1 MTLSPCRPYQPRRSV
16 APHQSVRHSMLPS
29 PKNGRLGLRVLS
41 FRGHMGLPH
50 YGPVTRSPSF
60 SDGFVN
66 GLQNGKFPSRP
77 AIQATGLGLL
87 PRWDLLPL
95 IMPAFAGRTIFGTNR
110 ESKGSPSHPSA
121 MRLWKDG
128 HPAEVCRVPKD
139 RAEQHIRA
147 RKPLVEFKGWSRTAD
162 SFFKCFLEQIR

>member
-1 MTLSPCRPYQPRRSV
+1 
-16 APHQSVRHSMLPS
+16 MLPS

-66 GLQNGKFPSRP
+66 GLQNEKFPSRP
-77 AIQATGLGLL
+77 AIPATGLGLL

-95 IMPAFAGRTIFGTNR
+95 IMPAFAGRTVFGTNLPR
-110 ESKGSPSHPSA
+110 RPRTPYLSFGAYSGFLTSTT
-121 MRLWKDG
+121 
-128 HPAEVCRVPKD
+128 
-139 RAEQHIRA
+139 
-147 RKPLVEFKGWSRTAD
+147 SR
-162 SFFKCFLEQIR
+162 

>member
-1 MTLSPCRPYQPRRSV
+1 
-16 APHQSVRHSMLPS
+16 
-29 PKNGRLGLRVLS
+29 
-41 FRGHMGLPH
+41 MGLLH

-95 IMPAFAGRTIFGTNR
+95 IMQ
-110 ESKGSPSHPSA
+110 PSLDAPFSGA
-121 MRLWKDG
+121 NPRN
-128 HPAEVCRVPKD
+128 A
-139 RAEQHIRA
+139 AQY
-147 RKPLVEFKGWSRTAD
+147 
-162 SFFKCFLEQIR
+162 

>member
-1 MTLSPCRPYQPRRSV
+1 
-16 APHQSVRHSMLPS
+16 
-29 PKNGRLGLRVLS
+29 
-41 FRGHMGLPH
+41 MGLLH

-95 IMPAFAGRTIFGTNR
+95 IMPAFAGRTVFEDLSCDHSRKRCACAASGTGLTFGPKQR
-110 ESKGSPSHPSA
+110 RSADQQGSIG
-121 MRLWKDG
+121 DIG
-128 HPAEVCRVPKD
+128 
-139 RAEQHIRA
+139 QHVSSSI
-147 RKPLVEFKGWSRTAD
+147 D
-162 SFFKCFLEQIR
+162 SSYFQ

>member
-1 MTLSPCRPYQPRRSV
+1 
-16 APHQSVRHSMLPS
+16 
-29 PKNGRLGLRVLS
+29 
-41 FRGHMGLPH
+41 MGLLH

-95 IMPAFAGRTIFGTNR
+95 IMPAFAGRTVFR
-110 ESKGSPSHPSA
+110 
-121 MRLWKDG
+121 
-128 HPAEVCRVPKD
+128 
-139 RAEQHIRA
+139 
-147 RKPLVEFKGWSRTAD
+147 D
-162 SFFKCFLEQIR
+162 SFPCRLIRLRSVNAPV

>member
-1 MTLSPCRPYQPRRSV
+1 
-16 APHQSVRHSMLPS
+16 
-29 PKNGRLGLRVLS
+29 
-41 FRGHMGLPH
+41 MGLPH

-95 IMPAFAGRTIFGTNR
+95 IMPAFAGRTVFWDRSIAKAALPLRAYVPFKVRIAGNPT
-110 ESKGSPSHPSA
+110 GAAAVWPGGAPSCSHA
-121 MRLWKDG
+121 ANA
-128 HPAEVCRVPKD
+128 AE
-139 RAEQHIRA
+139 
-147 RKPLVEFKGWSRTAD
+147 T
-162 SFFKCFLEQIR
+162 